1 MNQSLSRRFLIIGAI
16 VGGIFFSIHWL
27 TGLMAQPR
35 TNENNFVTVTT
46 ISPKNISV
54 TKTIHFS
61 GPVVGRTEVPVY
73 AELSEGR
80 ISRVLVEEGQHV
92 KAGQVL
98 ATVDT
103 SLLGIRKSALQARQQ
118 KADAAVA
125 QQAALLEA
133 AEVQLKEAQTQKLR
147 GDNVAKSG
155 FLSNEVAEQRVY
167 AEQTAVAQEKSAH
180 SALDI
185 AKADQA
191 AANAELAE
199 SQLYYNKASVRASV
213 SGTIIEKKA
222 VIGQILGQTQEPL
235 FVMLHND
242 VVEVELEVSTNE
254 INNLQAGVPASI
266 QIIGD
271 SKLYAGEVRLAAAKI
286 NRNNQM
292 GKLRVRFIDTP
303 KVIPGQFARV
313 TVSLKAKQGLYIP
326 DKAIRLENG
335 LASVFTVKDGVAVQL
350 PVVLGDRSGD
360 MVEILEGLAADT
372 PIIDGFAA
380 FIRAGERVRVAATP
394 VATQS
399 QSEQGTPEQK

>member
-1 MNQSLSRRFLIIGAI
+1 MNQSLSRRFLIIGTI

-27 TGLMAQPR
+27 TSLMAQPR
-35 TNENNFVTVTT
+35 TNQNNFVTVTT
-46 ISPKNISV
+46 ILPKNMSV
-54 TKTIHFS
+54 SKTIHFS

-80 ISRVLVEEGQHV
+80 ISSVLVEEGQHV

-98 ATVDT
+98 ATIDT

-118 KADAAVA
+118 KAAAAVA
-125 QQAALLEA
+125 QQAAMLEA

-155 FLSNEVAEQRVY
+155 FLSNEVAEQRIY

-191 AANAELAE
+191 AVNAELAE
-199 SQLYYNKASVRASV
+199 SQLYYNKASIRASV

-242 VVEVELEVSTNE
+242 VVEIELEVSTNE
-254 INNLQAGVPASI
+254 INNLQVGVPASI

-271 SKLYAGEVRLAAAKI
+271 NKLYAGEVRLAAAKI

-292 GKLRVRFIDTP
+292 GKLRVRFIDIP

-313 TVSLKAKQGLYIP
+313 TVSLKAKEGLYIP

-350 PVVLGDRSGD
+350 PVALGDRSGD
-360 MVEILEGLAADT
+360 MVEILEGLAVDT

-380 FIRAGERVRVAATP
+380 FIRAGEKVRVAATS
-394 VATQS
+394 ATTQNK
-399 QSEQGTPEQK
+399 SEQGTSEQK

>member
-1 MNQSLSRRFLIIGAI
+1 MNQSLSRRFLVIGAI
-16 VGGIFFSIHWL
+16 VGGIFFSIQWL

-35 TNENNFVTVTT
+35 ATGNNYVSVTT
-46 ISPKNISV
+46 ISPKYMSA

-73 AELSEGR
+73 AELAEGR
-80 ISRVLVEEGQHV
+80 ISNVLVEEGQHV
-92 KAGQVL
+92 KADQVL
-98 ATVDT
+98 ATIDT
-103 SLLGIRKSALQARQQ
+103 SLLAIRKSALQAKQQ
-118 KADAAVA
+118 KANAAVA
-125 QQAALLEA
+125 QQAAMLEV

-155 FLSNEVAEQRVY
+155 FLSNEVAEQRNY

-191 AANAELAE
+191 AAAAELAE
-199 SQLYYNKASVRASV
+199 SQLYYNKTSVRASV

-222 VIGQILGQTQEPL
+222 IIGQVLGQTQEPL
-235 FVMLHND
+235 FVVLHND
-242 VVEVELEVSTNE
+242 VVEVELEASTNE

-271 SKLYAGEVRLAAAKI
+271 NKLYTGVVRLAAAKI

-313 TVSLKAKQGLYIP
+313 TVSLKAKQGIYIP
-326 DKAIRLENG
+326 DKAIRLESG
-335 LASVFTVKDGVAVQL
+335 LASVFTVKDGIAVQL

-360 MVEILEGLAADT
+360 MVEILEGLSIDT

-380 FIRAGERVRVAATP
+380 FIRAGEPVRVAATATP
-394 VATQS
+394 VTK
-399 QSEQGTPEQK
+399 QGAPEQK

>member
-1 MNQSLSRRFLIIGAI
+1 MNQSLSRRFLVIGAI

-35 TNENNFVTVTT
+35 ATENNFVTVTT
-46 ISPKNISV
+46 ITPQHMSV

-80 ISRVLVEEGQHV
+80 ISNVLVEEGQHV

-103 SLLGIRKSALQARQQ
+103 SLLAIRKSALQARQQ
-118 KADAAVA
+118 KANAAVA
-125 QQAALLEA
+125 QQAAMLEA
-133 AEVQLKEAQTQKLR
+133 AEVQLKEAQSQKLR

-155 FLSNEVAEQRVY
+155 FLSNEVAEQRTY
-167 AEQTAVAQEKSAH
+167 AEQTAIAQEKSAH

-191 AANAELAE
+191 AAAAELAE
-199 SQLYYNKASVRASV
+199 SQLYYNKTSVRASV
-213 SGTIIEKKA
+213 AGTIIEKKA
-222 VIGQILGQTQEPL
+222 IIGQVLGQTQEPL

-242 VVEVELEVSTNE
+242 VVEVELDVSTNE

-271 SKLYAGEVRLAAAKI
+271 NKLYAGVVRLAAAKI

-313 TVSLKAKQGLYIP
+313 TVSLKAKEGLYIP

-335 LASVFTVKDGVAVQL
+335 LASVFTAKDGVAVQL

-360 MVEILEGLAADT
+360 MVEILEGLTVDT

-380 FIRAGERVRVAATP
+380 FIRAGERVRVAASVTK
-394 VATQS
+394 
-399 QSEQGTPEQK
+399 QGTPEQK

>member
-35 TNENNFVTVTT
+35 SNENNFVTVTT
-46 ISPKNISV
+46 ISPKNMSV

-80 ISRVLVEEGQHV
+80 ISSVLVEEGQHV
-92 KAGQVL
+92 KSGQVL
-98 ATVDT
+98 ATIDT

-125 QQAALLEA
+125 QQAAMLEA

-167 AEQTAVAQEKSAH
+167 AEQTAAAQEKSAH

-191 AANAELAE
+191 AAAAELAE
-199 SQLYYNKASVRASV
+199 SQLYYNKTSVRASV

-271 SKLYAGEVRLAAAKI
+271 NKLYAGEVRLAAAKI
-286 NRNNQM
+286 NRTNQM

-313 TVSLKAKQGLYIP
+313 TVSLKAKEGLYIP
-326 DKAIRLENG
+326 DRAIRLENG
-335 LASVFTVKDGVAVQL
+335 LASVFTIKDGLAVQL
-350 PVVLGDRSGD
+350 PVVLGDRTGD
-360 MVEILEGLAADT
+360 MVEILEGLTVDT

-394 VATQS
+394 AAMQNK
-399 QSEQGTPEQK
+399 SEQGTPEQK